1 MKENLLMF
9 DGIPMEAKK
18 YLANYGFC
26 FNKKACDFAV
36 SMMKKSEDGSSDK
49 KKMKSIEPMTKSEVM
64 ELLKRYGVTLE
75 HDCMYD
81 STYVANMLM
90 ADMYKSGIPDEAH
103 LALAIKDVIDDV
115 DAKEGSIFV
124 KWYACCLYNGCPID
138 WSELI

>member
-1 MKENLLMF
+1 MF

-90 ADMYKSGIPDEAH
+90 SDMYKSSIPDEQH
-103 LALAIKDVIDDV
+103 LALGIKDLIDDV
-115 DAKEGSIFV
+115 DQRDGYLFV
-124 KWYACCLYNGCPID
+124 RWYCNVLFNGNPID
-138 WSELI
+138 WSTLI